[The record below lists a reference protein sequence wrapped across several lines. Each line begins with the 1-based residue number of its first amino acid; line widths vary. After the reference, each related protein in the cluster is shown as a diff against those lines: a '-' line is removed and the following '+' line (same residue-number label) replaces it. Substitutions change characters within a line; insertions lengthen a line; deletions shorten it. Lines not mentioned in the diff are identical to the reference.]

1 MASVDATGSQ
11 KLLSSVLS
19 KGSAATPEE
28 VKAAL
33 AIPAT
38 VDYKLIRYFPRG
50 IPPVYQELEA
60 AFEVSPAQLP
70 ELVSQLAAHPAI
82 GNLNVLVR
90 GIPPVVKVAE
100 VSAVLGAA

>member
-11 KLLSSVLS
+11 KLLSTVLS
-19 KGSAATPEE
+19 KGSTATAEE

-38 VDYKLIRYFPRG
+38 ADYKLIRWFPRG

-60 AFEVSPAQLP
+60 ALEVPQTSLP

-82 GNLNVLVR
+82 SNLNILIR

-100 VSAVLGAA
+100 ISAVLGAA